1 MHIEDW
7 PLGRIRP
14 YPNNPRVLRNAAEKV
29 AESIHA
35 FGWRQ
40 PIVVDEEGVIII
52 GHSRLAAAKLLGLE
66 TAPVHVASG
75 LPPEKVRALRIAD
88 NKTSE
93 FATWDDQKLADEL
106 AEIMQS
112 VGSVAITGFTQAEFD
127 AIEMQARAEL
137 DRLTATP
144 ALAPAPTL
152 PPEPEEEEGA
162 DLPDDEF
169 GDEAPLD
176 SESGT
181 IASAPDD
188 PPPAD
193 MVPFNALMRVEDRQ
207 VLYDAINAAK
217 RQHDLTTTDQALLVI
232 ARSYLG

>member
-1 MHIEDW
+1 MQIEDW

-29 AESIHA
+29 AESIKE

-66 TAPVHVASG
+66 TAPVHVAVG
-75 LPPEKVRALRIAD
+75 MPPEKVRALRIAD

-93 FATWDDQKLADEL
+93 FATWDDQKLAEEL
-106 AEIMQS
+106 AEIMEA
-112 VGSVAITGFTQAEFD
+112 VGSVAITGFSQAEFD
-127 AIEMQARAEL
+127 AIEMQARAEI
-137 DRLTATP
+137 DRLTAP
-144 ALAPAPTL
+144 MAPAAPPL
-152 PPEPEEEEGA
+152 PPEPV
-162 DLPDDEF
+162 DDDM
-169 GDEAPLD
+169 GDEAGEDEGFDDAPGD
-176 SESGT
+176 APPSASG
-181 IASAPDD
+181 SDD

-232 ARSYLG
+232 ARSYLDA